1 MVTVPQDLFKKAIL
15 HPGPPQDFALQT
27 VQQVIKP
34 QKQVKLV
41 QDENQL
47 LENILRTL
55 LQELVSAAVQSG
67 EEIMQ
72 YGQSIADG
80 DIRPGQVP
88 RLLGCSLRLSLQ
100 DRDVEVCCQIELK
113 KGHALIR
120 HPSSEFCLLDI
131 VLYLCEKEHV
141 EGGMIF
147 QLLEDLT
154 EMSTMRNCKDIF
166 GYIES
171 KQDILGKPEL
181 FARGKLVMLR
191 TCNQLLRRLS
201 KNTTV
206 YLGSI
211 QFCSANDVVFC
222 GRIIMFLAHFFP
234 LSERSAV
241 NIKGVFNTSNE
252 TKYEKEAPDY
262 YLVVT
267 YGRSENGTKIG
278 WWPLG
283 FERDHD
289 VDLGKREK
297 HLVHL
302 SPVFS
307 TCFRSKFLDQ
317 VDISIFSDVQES
329 FSNPASL
336 TPALTKWHKF
346 TSSLTVV
353 LNTFEAQPLSDEE
366 GSAINLEDEG
376 SNFSIK
382 YLTSS
387 NLMGLE
393 LKDPSFR
400 RHVLVQCLILFDYL
414 KAPGKNDKDLPSD
427 TMKEEIKSCEERVK
441 KLLEMTPPRGK
452 EFLHSIEHILERER
466 NWVIVTVYLCP
477 STLSYFR
484 PRWRL
489 GNKELSQLWK
499 WADQNPNALTDPQR
513 VRTPAIMDYWKPLAE
528 DVSSYSLFFEF
539 ELICVHFCLLS
550 DLLGN
555 RSKIQNNIALQLNTA
570 VRGFFALEDNAENL
584 VHKRRYRS
592 VPSVQP
598 AVHLEEN
605 ELLRMLVQV
614 YCWKGL
620 RFSARQDLEGFSR
633 FTEHGIE
640 GVVPLEL
647 LPPDVRSK
655 YQAKPGDR
663 SKRAKKEETKGSVQQ
678 VEESQIA
685 TTPASETDVEGSRMD
700 PEASVAPADGDAI
713 ITSAGQI
720 EVDTEAEQ
728 GMIDGE
734 MDAEVDLDVVA

>member
-1 MVTVPQDLFKKAIL
+1 MDLFRNAIL

-55 LQELVSAAVQSG
+55 IQELVSAAVQSG
-67 EEIMQ
+67 DGIMQ

-80 DIRPGQVP
+80 DIRLGQIP
-88 RLLGCSLRLSLQ
+88 R
-100 DRDVEVCCQIELK
+100 
-113 KGHALIR
+113 
-120 HPSSEFCLLDI
+120 LLDI
-131 VLYLCEKEHV
+131 VLYLCEKEHI

-154 EMSTMRNCKDIF
+154 EMSTMRNCEDIF

-201 KNTTV
+201 KHKKVTEHT
-206 YLGSI
+206 LTKSGSP
-211 QFCSANDVVFC
+211 FELHSFRSFHANDVVFC

-252 TKYEKEAPDY
+252 TKYEKEAADCNTIDFNFY
-262 YLVVT
+262 KTFWSL
-267 YGRSENGTKIG
+267 
-278 WWPLG
+278 
-283 FERDHD
+283 
-289 VDLGKREK
+289 
-297 HLVHL
+297 
-302 SPVFS
+302 
-307 TCFRSKFLDQ
+307 
-317 VDISIFSDVQES
+317 QEF
-329 FSNPASL
+329 FSNPSSLAS
-336 TPALTKWHKF
+336 ALTKWHKF
-346 TSSLTVV
+346 TSSLTAV
-353 LNTFEAQPLSDEE
+353 LNTFAAQPLSDEE

-376 SNFSIK
+376 SNFRIK

-414 KAPGKNDKDLPSD
+414 KAPGKNDKDLLSD
-427 TMKEEIKSCEERVK
+427 TMKEEIETCEERVK
-441 KLLEMTPPRGK
+441 NLLEMTPPRGK

-466 NWVIVTVYLCP
+466 NWVWWKRDGCP
-477 STLSYFR
+477 PFEKQPIEKELPQESGRKLR

-513 VRTPAIMDYWKPLAE
+513 VRTPSIMDYWKPLAE
-528 DVSSYSLFFEF
+528 DMDESAGIEDEY
-539 ELICVHFCLLS
+539 HHKN
-550 DLLGN
+550 N
-555 RSKIQNNIALQLNTA
+555 R
-570 VRGFFALEDNAENL
+570 
-584 VHKRRYRS
+584 
-592 VPSVQP
+592 
-598 AVHLEEN
+598 
-605 ELLRMLVQV
+605 V

-647 LPPDVRSK
+647 LPADMRSK
-655 YQAKPGDR
+655 YQAKPIER
-663 SKRAKKEETKGSVQQ
+663 SKRAKKEETKGSLQQ

-685 TTPASETDVEGSRMD
+685 APASETDVDGSRT
-700 PEASVAPADGDAI
+700 EAEALAAPMATDNISDQKHKSDGGGDVGLE
-713 ITSAGQI
+713 AGQI
-720 EVDTEAEQ
+720 EAEQ
-728 GMIDGE
+728 GMVDGE
-734 MDAEVDLDVVA
+734 TDADVDLQM